1 MTSTQDRKDSVS
13 VAVCGSGGAGVI
25 TAGEVLLAAAAH
37 AGWHGLQTRS
47 VGPQIRGGEAVAMVR
62 IASHPVEAHA
72 DAFDMILAIDWRNF
86 DRFAAEVTL
95 SPHAVIL
102 MDEEAGDLPAVYAGH
117 AGPVL
122 RLPLQEVAKAA
133 KGRANMVAT
142 GLIGEMLGM
151 PADSLEHAVR
161 RRFKAKGEAILDS
174 ALAALEAGQRLFH
187 ERMAN
192 HACPLAPP
200 PMGKG
205 ERWIISG
212 NQMAGL
218 GALTAGVRFVA
229 AYPITPASDLLEWMT
244 PALAGAGG
252 MLVQAEDELAS
263 INMIIGASFAGTPAL
278 TATSGPGLA
287 LMMEG
292 LGLAVAAEI
301 PVVVID
307 VQRGGPSTGIPTKSE
322 QTDLNIALCGLHG
335 EAPHLVIA
343 PTSAADCL
351 ATTAWA
357 VHLAEKLQSPAIVL
371 SDQKMA
377 QMKAITEPLPLP
389 EWKAARKVQ
398 EPCEPNTYARYRL
411 AADGVSPM
419 ALPGTPGCMYT
430 ADGLEHDERAV
441 PSSRLEDH
449 AAMLEKRARKLAD
462 HDYGDFWAE
471 IAGEGEVAVITWGST
486 AGAVREAARDLGA
499 QGVHFRRLILRLLS
513 PPQPERLATAL
524 TGVHTVIVA
533 ENSHSGQFLHYLRA
547 HYDIPARLVPLHHAG
562 PRAISAREVR
572 EAVLAALMGNGTT
585 AGNGET
591 EGSGGRKAASGP
603 AGAAGTGSSETE
615 VLTR

>member
-1 MTSTQDRKDSVS
+1 MTSGEETRESLS

-25 TAGEVLLAAAAH
+25 TAGEVLLAAAAR

-62 IASHPVEAHA
+62 LAAHPVEAHA
-72 DAFDMILAIDWRNF
+72 DAFDVILAIDWRNF
-86 DRFAAEVTL
+86 DRFAAEVAL
-95 SPHAVIL
+95 SPDAVIL
-102 MDEEAGDLPAVYAGH
+102 MDEEAGDLPAAYEGH

-122 RLPLQEVAKAA
+122 HLPLQETAKVLH
-133 KGRANMVAT
+133 GRANMVAV
-142 GLIGEMLGM
+142 GFLGAMMGM
-151 PADSLEHAVR
+151 PKEALEHAVR
-161 RRFKAKGEAILDS
+161 RRFSAKGGAILDS
-174 ALAALEAGQRLFH
+174 ALAALEAGRRLFR
-187 ERMAN
+187 ENADVRPL
-192 HACPLAPP
+192 PLAVP
-200 PMGKG
+200 PMKSGD
-205 ERWIISG
+205 RWIISG
-212 NQMAGL
+212 NQMAAL
-218 GALTAGVRFVA
+218 GALSAGVRFVA

-263 INMIIGASFAGTPAL
+263 VNMIIGASFAGTPAL

-351 ATTAWA
+351 ETTAWA
-357 VHLAEKLQSPAIVL
+357 VHLAERLQCPAIVL
-371 SDQKMA
+371 SDQKMG
-377 QMKAITEPLPLP
+377 QMKAISKPLPLP
-389 EWKAARKVQ
+389 SWKAERRLQ
-398 EPCEPNTYARYRL
+398 GPCEPHAYARYRIT
-411 AADGVSPM
+411 ADGVSPM
-419 ALPGTPGCMYT
+419 ALPGTPGCMHT

-449 AAMLEKRARKLAD
+449 AAMLEKRARKLTA

-471 IAGEGEVAVITWGST
+471 IAGEGEVAVVTWGST
-486 AGAVREAARDLGA
+486 AGAVREAARELMA
-499 QGVHFRRLILRLLS
+499 RGVRFRRVILRLLS
-513 PPQPERLATAL
+513 PPRPRQLAEAL
-524 TGVHTVIVA
+524 AGARVVIVA
-533 ENSHSGQFLHYLRA
+533 ENSHSGQFMQYLRA
-547 HYDIPARLVPLHHAG
+547 HYDIPARLVPLRHAG

-572 EAVLAALMGNGTT
+572 EAVLAALVENGDA
-585 AGNGET
+585 AGNGR
-591 EGSGGRKAASGP
+591 EGGDKGGTSSPPR
-603 AGAAGTGSSETE
+603 GAPEGDGDTE
-615 VLTR
+615 VLAK